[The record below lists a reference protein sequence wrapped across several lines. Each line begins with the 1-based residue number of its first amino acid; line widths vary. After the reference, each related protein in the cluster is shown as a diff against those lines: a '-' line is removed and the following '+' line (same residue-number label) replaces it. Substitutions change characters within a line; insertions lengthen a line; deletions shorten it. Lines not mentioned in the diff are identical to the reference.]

1 MSPQFD
7 RDDYR
12 LAVVLDCRGSNHAS
26 IAAYGDIVEFAHLLV
41 RQAGRGEHR
50 DLALLKGE

>member
-7 RDDYR
+7 PDDYR
-12 LAVVLDCRGSNHAS
+12 LAVVLDCRGSS
-26 IAAYGDIVEFAHLLV
+26 IAAYGDIVEFAHALV